1 MMRMMQAVILAAGRG
16 TRMEELTVG
25 VPKPLLMVAGRT
37 LLEYKLDAMPQE
49 VDEVV
54 LVVGYLA
61 HAIKKQFGT
70 KYGRLKITYVE
81 QKKFNGTADALWCAK
96 DVLRGR
102 FLVLN
107 ADDIFTDA
115 DVAQC
120 AEDHGSWKLLVQQME
135 KMHRAGSVILDDD
148 ANITEIVEGN
158 SSIEV
163 GLASTNLFAIDD
175 RVFAEPLVPKQEGSL
190 EFGLPQTIVAAS
202 KKLGIRLE
210 PVFTTD
216 WIQVNYPDDLV
227 RAESALKKRES

>member
-1 MMRMMQAVILAAGRG
+1 MQAVILAAGRG

-25 VPKPLLMVAGRT
+25 VPKPLLIVAGRT
-37 LLEYKLDAMPQE
+37 LLEYKLDALPQE

-61 HAIKKQFGT
+61 HAVKKKFGV

-81 QKKFNGTADALWCAK
+81 QQKFNGTADALWCAK
-96 DVLRGR
+96 DILRGR

-107 ADDIFTDA
+107 ADDIFTAA
-115 DVAQC
+115 DMEQC
-120 AEDHGSWKLLVQQME
+120 AEESDSWKLLVQQME
-135 KMHRAGSVILDDD
+135 KMHRAGSVILDED
-148 ANITEIVEGN
+148 ANIADIVEGN
-158 SSIEV
+158 SSTDE
-163 GLASTNLFAIDD
+163 GLASTNLFVIDD
-175 RVFAEPLVPKQEGSL
+175 RIFSEPLVPKQEGSL

-202 KKLGIRLE
+202 KKLGVRLE

-227 RAESALKKRES
+227 RAEGVLKKRES